1 MWSSIRWRFRWRTSV
16 FAPAQ
21 VIVPRKSDQLSI
33 GEARRIALAA
43 QGFSTPRPTS
53 TVTQRHVAGVLR
65 SVGVIQIDS
74 VNVLVR
80 SQELPLFARL
90 GSHKR
95 TAIAD
100 ATKRGK
106 IFEYWAHEA
115 AHVPVEFH
123 PLFRWKMDAARRGDS
138 AHWGLSSFY
147 AEHKSF
153 VESIYRRVVSD
164 GPLSSREMSVRKG
177 PKGTWWDWDETKIAL
192 EYLFWTGRV
201 MSRARGSDFA
211 RIYDI
216 PDRVLPESILTMA
229 TPSEHDARKTLVAHS
244 ATSMGIATAADL
256 ADYFRQ
262 KLNIVRPL
270 IKELVEEGELREIH
284 VEGWKDIA
292 YLHPMA
298 RVPKSIHTRALLSPF
313 DSLVWCRPRN
323 ERLFNFHYRIEIYT
337 PQHKRI
343 YGYYVLPF
351 MLNGEIVG
359 RVDLKADRA
368 NRRLL
373 VHAAYAEAGLTSL
386 DIVEPLA
393 AELIEMATWLNLDD
407 VVIARRGNLSAS
419 LSAAMKSGVS
429 VT

>member
-1 MWSSIRWRFRWRTSV
+1 M
-16 FAPAQ
+16 
-21 VIVPRKSDQLSI
+21 IVPRITNQLSI

-43 QGFSTPRPTS
+43 QGFADPRPS
-53 TVTQRHVAGVLR
+53 SAVTQRHVAGVLR
-65 SVGVIQIDS
+65 NVRVIQIDS

-115 AHVPVEFH
+115 AHIPVEFH

-138 AHWGLSSFY
+138 AHWGLSTFY
-147 AEHKSF
+147 ASKKVF
-153 VESIYRRVVSD
+153 VETIFRRVVSD
-164 GPLSSREMSVRKG
+164 GPFSSRELSVRKG
-177 PKGTWWDWDETKIAL
+177 PKGTWWDWDEAKTAL
-192 EYLFWTGRV
+192 EYLFWTGRL
-201 MSRARGSDFA
+201 MSRARGSDFS

-216 PDRVLPESILTMA
+216 PERVLPESILSMA

-244 ATSMGIATAADL
+244 ATSMGIATASDL

-262 KLNIVRPL
+262 KLNVVRPL
-270 IKELVEEGELREIH
+270 IKELVEEGDLREVR
-284 VEGWKDIA
+284 VEGWKETA
-292 YLHPMA
+292 YLHPLA
-298 RVPKSIHTRALLSPF
+298 RLPRSINTRALLSPF

-337 PQHKRI
+337 PQHKRV

-368 NRRLL
+368 NSALL
-373 VHAAYAEAGLTSL
+373 VHGAYAEAGIARS
-386 DIVEPLA
+386 DIVNALA
-393 AELIEMATWLNLDD
+393 DELRLMAAWLDLAD
-407 VVIARRGNLSAS
+407 VVVARQGNLSAS
-419 LSAAMKSGVS
+419 LRSAMKVGV
-429 VT
+429 